1 MRNGIRHKL
10 TLAVPLIGG
19 RVVEAHETATGLDK
33 PYVLLVQG
41 ADTVDTDWTGY
52 RTSFEI
58 WPFVSQDEFSEVD
71 GLSSL
76 IIQALDGQVITDPDS
91 MESFT
96 CQYEGNIG
104 SDKVDIERNALTRG
118 LRFAVISVKR
128 GDAPEDLQED
138 AWLAALSSWTKNTL
152 GSEDW
157 QVYCGKWPSD
167 YVRPSILWRLEGAE
181 TTASTRAATIEVRKK
196 TVGHVL
202 GRTLGEQTATILEL
216 TQALTSA
223 VKIPLNVT
231 ERRYLSVLSPI
242 VDLAQDALTE
252 GQLSVTLSR
261 KVVRQLDE
269 GPLMRTIQFQHKS

>member
-1 MRNGIRHKL
+1 MRNGIRQRL

-71 GLSSL
+71 GLSNL

-91 MESFT
+91 MASFT

-118 LRFAVISVKR
+118 LRFAVIAVKR

-242 VDLAQDALTE
+242 VDLEQDALTE
-252 GQLSVTLSR
+252 GQLSVMLSR
-261 KVVRQLDE
+261 KVERQLDE
-269 GPLMRTIQFQHKS
+269 GPLMRTIQFQHK